1 MDRTI
6 LHVDANSFFA
16 SVECAVHPE
25 LRDKPM
31 AVAGDSE
38 KRHGIILAANY
49 IAKRGYGIKTA
60 ETIYKAK
67 RRCPELVTVK
77 PHMELYRRFS
87 ERMREILLSYSDY
100 VEPFGCDECWVE
112 LKGILGAAGVETAE
126 RIRKRIKAELG
137 ITVSIGV
144 SFNKVFAKLGSDM
157 KKPDAVTVITRD
169 NFKEKIWNL
178 PVEAL
183 LYVGERT
190 RRKLAGCA
198 VYTIGDLARTDEALI
213 KTWLGKN
220 GMMLRMYAS
229 GDDTSPVE
237 RYDTVR
243 QVKSVGNS
251 TTCPRDLTDES
262 EVRTVLMLLAES
274 VAERLRDGGRKG
286 SEITVSVRDSE
297 LKWASHGKSID
308 MSTDISSE
316 IYTCAFALFKEMY
329 KWKKPIR
336 GLGICVGRLT
346 DRKSPEQ
353 LDIFGDAERRL
364 RSETIERTADSLK
377 KRFGRKVIRRAR
389 LLNYP
394 ELSGTDRAAECM
406 LHVGDAG

>member
-31 AVAGDSE
+31 
-38 KRHGIILAANY
+38 
-49 IAKRGYGIKTA
+49 
-60 ETIYKAK
+60 
-67 RRCPELVTVK
+67 
-77 PHMELYRRFS
+77 
-87 ERMREILLSYSDY
+87 
-100 VEPFGCDECWVE
+100 
-112 LKGILGAAGVETAE
+112 
-126 RIRKRIKAELG
+126 
-137 ITVSIGV
+137 
-144 SFNKVFAKLGSDM
+144 
-157 KKPDAVTVITRD
+157 
-169 NFKEKIWNL
+169 
-178 PVEAL
+178 
-183 LYVGERT
+183 
-190 RRKLAGCA
+190 
-198 VYTIGDLARTDEALI
+198 
-213 KTWLGKN
+213 
-220 GMMLRMYAS
+220 
-229 GDDTSPVE
+229 
-237 RYDTVR
+237 
-243 QVKSVGNS
+243 
-251 TTCPRDLTDES
+251 
-262 EVRTVLMLLAES
+262 
-274 VAERLRDGGRKG
+274 RDGGRKG

-308 MSTDISSE
+308 MPTDISSE
-316 IYTCAFALFKEMY
+316 IYTCAFALFKELY